1 MASEKQR
8 QANIQ
13 NGRATQFRAG
23 DEQAKI
29 AQMGGKA
36 SGEVRRQL
44 KTFRELDT
52 EHTTEEERLKML
64 AAVKLK
70 AVHGNLKAFEIYR
83 DTMGMNPRDQAGI
96 STEYADDGLTAALS
110 KAASKVWEDE

>member
-1 MASEKQR
+1 MARGESPNSKANLIPFSKRSEKEAR
-8 QANIQ
+8 ES
-13 NGRATQFRAG
+13 GR
-23 DEQAKI
+23 K
-29 AQMGGKA
+29 GGKI
-36 SGEVRRQL
+36 SGEIRRQL

-96 STEYADDGLTAALS
+96 STEYADDGLTAALV

>member
-1 MASEKQR
+1 MARGENPNSR
-8 QANIQ
+8 ANLSLSK
-13 NGRATQFRAG
+13 GFSTETAR
-23 DEQAKI
+23 K
-29 AQMGGKA
+29 AQQK
-36 SGEVRRQL
+36 SLEVKRQL

-96 STEYADDGLTAALS
+96 STEYADDGLTAALV

>member
-1 MASEKQR
+1 MARGENPNSR
-8 QANIQ
+8 ANLKKPDDFTSKELRE
-13 NGRATQFRAG
+13 RAKKGA
-23 DEQAKI
+23 EASAK
-29 AQMGGKA
+29 
-36 SGEVRRQL
+36 VRRQL

-96 STEYADDGLTAALS
+96 STEYADDGLTAALV